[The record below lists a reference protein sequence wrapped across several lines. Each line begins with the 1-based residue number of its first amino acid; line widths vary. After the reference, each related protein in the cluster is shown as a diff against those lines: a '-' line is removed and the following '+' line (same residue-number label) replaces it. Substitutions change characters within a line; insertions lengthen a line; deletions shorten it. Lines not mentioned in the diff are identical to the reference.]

1 MLGQYLT
8 AREVAEELHVNY
20 RHLWTYRKR
29 GLVPMPDVYIGTKPL
44 WSKELVEEWK
54 ANKEEVETAEEYRQ

>member
-1 MLGQYLT
+1 
-8 AREVAEELHVNY
+8 
-20 RHLWTYRKR
+20 
-29 GLVPMPDVYIGTKPL
+29 MPDVYIGTKPL